1 MVSDEGV
8 QLILGLISGSD
19 LPPVFSEPLRWT
31 QLRTLTI
38 GLTLD
43 TRSSFENIIRFLTV
57 FQPSCV
63 ENATLHARTFNKD
76 VIYTGQRTYPSKIDA
91 DLCLKLHDAL
101 LKFRRP
107 QLSFRLSLQG
117 GARKHLWTRELG
129 QRFPQLRDLGRLAIK
144 FESSETLDPSI
155 SSI

>member
-43 TRSSFENIIRFLTV
+43 TRSGFENIIRFLTV
-57 FQPSCV
+57 FQPSCL
-63 ENATLHARTFNKD
+63 EDAALHARTSNKSI
-76 VIYTGQRTYPSKIDA
+76 IYAAHHSDPSGIGA
-91 DLCLKLHDAL
+91 DLCLKLQDAL
-101 LKFRRP
+101 LRFRRP
-107 QLSFRLSLQG
+107 QLSFQVSLEG

-129 QRFPQLRDLGRLAIK
+129 QLFPTLRDLDRLTVNC
-144 FESSETLDPSI
+144 ESSET
-155 SSI
+155 